1 MEMTKEVREA
11 LEHVQ
16 SIYPQVHQVFFSDD
30 GRWRFCGEI
39 DEAPEFDDRVDVG
52 LLEAA
57 LDSLDALPA
66 AFSIPTVEEQQVQS
80 QQQEPEQLQKFNV
93 NIYPVV
99 RVKVCGVEAQD
110 HEEAMKKAEALAWS
124 MLYDMFPAS
133 EGDENKHPEEFEEPQ
148 VFNCGFSEDI
158 TGYLVDEANDPEY
171 VNSVQY
177 DTDPSRKKVD
187 AALAHARNYLAAERI
202 VPDQDKQLCEVKI
215 LVEILEGKEEK

>member
-1 MEMTKEVREA
+1 MEMTKEVRKA

-66 AFSIPTVEEQQVQS
+66 AFSIPTVEEQQ
-80 QQQEPEQLQKFNV
+80 EPEQLQKFNV

-99 RVKVCGVEAQD
+99 RVKVCGIEAKD
-110 HEEAMKKAEALAWS
+110 HEEAMKKAETLAWP
-124 MLYDMFPAS
+124 MLCDMFPAWTKG
-133 EGDENKHPEEFEEPQ
+133 EKNEYPEDFDEPQ

-177 DTDPSRKKVD
+177 DTDPSRKRVD
-187 AALAHARNYLAAERI
+187 AALAHARNYLAAEGI
-202 VPDQDKQLCEVKI
+202 EPDQGKQLCEVKT